1 MSKKIVCIGDSNTWG
16 YDPRSYAGEQ
26 YPPAVRWTARIDNS
40 PAWEIISLAQNGRAI
55 PQDGF
60 GLRLLDLQLDAAA
73 PFDGVCVMLG
83 ANDLLC
89 GASAQAAAAHMDTL
103 LAQLKRFGAP
113 VLLIAPPPFQSGTW
127 VEGDQPIA
135 ASVQLAKLYRTLA
148 QDHGIAFADA
158 GEWGI
163 ALAFDGVHFTEEGH
177 LRFAEHAAQAFA
189 QAFGA

>member
-1 MSKKIVCIGDSNTWG
+1 
-16 YDPRSYAGEQ
+16 
-26 YPPAVRWTARIDNS
+26 
-40 PAWEIISLAQNGRAI
+40 
-55 PQDGF
+55 
-60 GLRLLDLQLDAAA
+60 
-73 PFDGVCVMLG
+73 
-83 ANDLLC
+83 
-89 GASAQAAAAHMDTL
+89 MDTL
-103 LAQLKRFGAP
+103 LARLKRFGAP

-135 ASVQLAKLYRTLA
+135 VSVQLAKLYRALA